1 MEKSQIQKVL
11 VPGLAIAS
19 IIVLIGL
26 LIGLKNDTP
35 ITTKSSGIGGVPIP
49 HAPPNPNQTSD
60 SNAEGM
66 TMEVA
71 PVDAAEWKAYGSD
84 GLKIWDV
91 KEGTG
96 DEAPAGSTVTIHY
109 TGWLTTGGIFDSS
122 VQKGGPPATFE
133 LGRLIKAWQIG
144 IPGMKPGGIRRLLV
158 PSELGYGA
166 RGSPPKIPGG
176 STLVFEVKL
185 ISFN

>member
-35 ITTKSSGIGGVPIP
+35 VATKSSGIGGAPVPN
-49 HAPPNPNQTSD
+49 APPNPNQTSD

-91 KEGTG
+91 KVGTG

-109 TGWLTTGGIFDSS
+109 TGWLTNGTVFDSS
-122 VQKGGPPATFE
+122 VNKGEPATFE

-144 IPGMKPGGIRRLLV
+144 IPKMKPGGIRRLLV
-158 PSELGYGA
+158 PPELGYGE

-176 STLVFEVKL
+176 ATLVFEVKL